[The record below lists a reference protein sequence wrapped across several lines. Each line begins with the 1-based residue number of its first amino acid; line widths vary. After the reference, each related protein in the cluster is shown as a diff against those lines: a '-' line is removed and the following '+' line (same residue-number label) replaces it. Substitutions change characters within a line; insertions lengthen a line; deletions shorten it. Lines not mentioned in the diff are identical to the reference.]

1 MRPHGVSAF
10 ALVLVTSFAIDRL
23 VSGILFLGM
32 WSGILTDPEKMAEG
46 EERYKARRTYKA
58 IYYAIA
64 GALGIVVMAS
74 LGGIMLLTAL
84 LPADSSVT
92 AAPIFRLL
100 DIIVTGLAL
109 MGGVEKLPE
118 LLKIGKETG
127 GAFASASTSESPIKV
142 EGKLFRTNRDSASHD
157 ARILVRSTDRQ
168 RLGQNRE
175 SSRSGVLAA
184 HRTDPLGRIYPSP
197 VGQASKPTAK
207 FERLL
212 PLPPIARAAR
222 PESRH

>member
-1 MRPHGVSAF
+1 
-10 ALVLVTSFAIDRL
+10 
-23 VSGILFLGM
+23 
-32 WSGILTDPEKMAEG
+32 
-46 EERYKARRTYKA
+46 
-58 IYYAIA
+58 
-64 GALGIVVMAS
+64 
-74 LGGIMLLTAL
+74 MLLTAL

-175 SSRSGVLAA
+175 SSRFGVLASSSPNRPTWTDLSISCRASFQADCQVRMIAATAA
-184 HRTDPLGRIYPSP
+184 HSSRCSTRIASLKRTCMFR
-197 VGQASKPTAK
+197 
-207 FERLL
+207 R
-212 PLPPIARAAR
+212 
-222 PESRH
+222 